1 MHWIECKR
9 HESIYYDSS
18 VHKICPICANHILG
32 VAFASFVLIAG
43 KELKYAKAVHNW
55 IDLILDSLSVTA
67 EKKSEVVS
75 KREVAFKN
83 MNEISDDIGEM
94 YDSVTD
100 YSKRNDLKT
109 VLVDS
114 MQTFSKGEAEVRRKG
129 IDKDGTNV

>member
-1 MHWIECKR
+1 MCLCVCTH
-9 HESIYYDSS
+9 
-18 VHKICPICANHILG
+18 A
-32 VAFASFVLIAG
+32 
-43 KELKYAKAVHNW
+43 LKQ
-55 IDLILDSLSVTA
+55 T
-67 EKKSEVVS
+67 KSEVVS
-75 KREVAFKN
+75 KREEAFKN